1 MFTSN
6 SQEAFLLGC
15 RLHWLCVNCIC
26 VLVHWTNNYEPLFIW
41 ETILTHMQFRLNE
54 ANKKKIPVPELFA
67 CKWQFHLHNVC
78 TLMYP
83 PVETSTLLS
92 GEKCRSVTHPPWKES
107 IESLVSREQI
117 FRRAPS
123 SMLHS
128 LKRHKTIK
136 HWCYTKEMIKIHI
149 TLHNINVDPQSVYL

>member
-1 MFTSN
+1 
-6 SQEAFLLGC
+6 
-15 RLHWLCVNCIC
+15 
-26 VLVHWTNNYEPLFIW
+26 
-41 ETILTHMQFRLNE
+41 MQLKLNE
-54 ANKKKIPVPELFA
+54 ANQKKKTQHTPLLFTS
-67 CKWQFHLHNVC
+67 KQFRVQFDLYNVC

-128 LKRHKTIK
+128 LKDTK
-136 HWCYTKEMIKIHI
+136 H
-149 TLHNINVDPQSVYL
+149 